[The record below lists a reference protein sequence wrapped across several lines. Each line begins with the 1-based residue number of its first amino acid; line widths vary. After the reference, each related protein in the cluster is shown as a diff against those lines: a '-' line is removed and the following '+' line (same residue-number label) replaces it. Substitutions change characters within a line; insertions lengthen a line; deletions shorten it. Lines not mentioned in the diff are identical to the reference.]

1 MQSNILKRKIVLYI
15 LMMFFLILSCNKKN
29 NLENQITIK
38 INSIDSETRKSRVN
52 IFDTIEVSV
61 QENGY
66 LMKSFNKVG
75 EYVTDSSGSI
85 KIKIDSTKG
94 YKFMLHG
101 HNIYGS
107 ANFSEAFTKEKLK
120 NGQEVN
126 IEVISLENR

>member
-1 MQSNILKRKIVLYI
+1 MQSKTLKKKIVLYI
-15 LMMFFLILSCNKKN
+15 SIVFFLILSCNKKN
-29 NLENQITIK
+29 SLENQITIK
-38 INSIDSETRKSRVN
+38 INSIDHESRKVRVN

-101 HNIYGS
+101 PNVYGS
-107 ANFSEAFTKEKLK
+107 ANFSEAFTKETLK

>member
-1 MQSNILKRKIVLYI
+1 MQSKNLKKKIVLYI
-15 LMMFFLILSCNKKN
+15 SIVFFLILSCKKKN
-29 NLENQITIK
+29 SLENQITIK
-38 INSIDSETRKSRVN
+38 INSIDRETRKVRVN

-101 HNIYGS
+101 PNVYGS
-107 ANFSEAFTKEKLK
+107 ANFSEAFTKETLK

-126 IEVISLENR
+126 IEVISFENR